1 MILVV
6 INSHLFTAK
15 HRIPLIMRLKSN
27 NYNVICAVQKNSKAE
42 KLLIS
47 KKINTVNW
55 SVSRKGKFIFFELI
69 SMYRLLKLYLKLKP
83 DMVIHAT
90 IKPVIYGTIASYF
103 AKVGNTI
110 NLITGLGSVFVKS
123 GLIAKLFKTIIV
135 SLYKIVFRLG
145 HQKIIFQNDNDRF
158 ELMPKK
164 SYKNVKIIRIAGSGV
179 DISDFPILPFP
190 KTIRITLIGRIIKEK
205 GIDFFINTSKII
217 KKNYPNVK
225 FTLVGPVDIGNPSFI
240 SEDYLLSLNQEN
252 EVEWWNSKNDILSV
266 YKESSI
272 VVLPSLREG
281 LPKTLLEAGLC
292 GRPVVATD
300 VPGCRDVV
308 INGKTGYLFPLN
320 DKRTYIDQI
329 EDLINNKE
337 KMILMGKAGHE
348 HIVNNFSTEKII
360 PKIILEID
368 KSFNKVIQ

>member
-6 INSHLFTAK
+6 INDHLFTAK
-15 HRIPLIMRLKSN
+15 HRIPLLIGLKSS

-69 SMYRLLKLYLKLKP
+69 SIYRLLKLYLKLKP

-123 GLIAKLFKTIIV
+123 GLIAKSFKMIIV
-135 SLYKIVFRLG
+135 CIYKIVFRLG
-145 HQKIIFQNDNDRF
+145 YQKIIFQNNDDRMV
-158 ELMPKK
+158 LMPKK
-164 SYKNVKIIRIAGSGV
+164 SYRKAQIIQVAGSGV
-179 DISDFPILPFP
+179 NISDFPKLPLP
-190 KTIRITLIGRIIKEK
+190 KKIRISLIGRIIKEK
-205 GIDFFINTSKII
+205 GIEFFINTSKII
-217 KKNYPNVK
+217 KKTYPNVK
-225 FTLVGPVDIGNPSFI
+225 FALVGPIDIGNPSFI
-240 SEDYLLSLNQEN
+240 SKDYLLSLNQDN
-252 EVEWWNSKNDILSV
+252 EVEWLNAKNDILSV
-266 YKESSI
+266 YKQSSI
-272 VVLPSLREG
+272 IVLPSLREG

-308 INGKTGYLFPLN
+308 INGKTGYLFPLY
-320 DKRTYIDQI
+320 DKKTYIDQI
-329 EDLINNKE
+329 KDLIDNKE
-337 KMILMGKAGHE
+337 KMIRMGEAGRQ
-348 HIVNNFSTEKII
+348 HIKNNFSTEKII
-360 PKIILEID
+360 PKIIQEID
-368 KSFNKVIQ
+368 KSFNKGI